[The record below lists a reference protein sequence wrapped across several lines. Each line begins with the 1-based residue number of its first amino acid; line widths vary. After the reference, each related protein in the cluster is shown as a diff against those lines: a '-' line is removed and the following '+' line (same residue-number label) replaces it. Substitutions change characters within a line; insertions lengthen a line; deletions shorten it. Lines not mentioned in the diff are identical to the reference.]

1 MSIWKKIE
9 KTIMSLASGEPFSN
23 IFQKFSTPPER
34 KIGFTIA
41 VIALSAKM
49 AKADGIVSKEEVN
62 AFSQIFEI
70 PKGQEKHV
78 SNVYNLAR
86 QDIAGY
92 EIYAKK
98 IAKMLKNKKILL
110 ENIIEGLLFISIADG
125 AYHPKED
132 KFVNNVASIFSIK
145 RGRLEYLKNMYI
157 DTSANSYYK
166 ILNVSPGDNLEQI
179 RKQWKK
185 LVLAHHPDM
194 VLARGL
200 PEEAIRLT
208 TVKLARINEAWENIK
223 AIRETSVS

>member
-9 KTIMSLASGEPFSN
+9 KTIMSLTSGEPLSN
-23 IFQKFSTPPER
+23 IFQKFATPPER

-132 KFVNNVASIFSIK
+132 KFLNNVASIFCIK

>member
-9 KTIMSLASGEPFSN
+9 KTIMSLASGEPLSN
-23 IFQKFSTPPER
+23 IFQKFATPPER

-145 RGRLEYLKNMYI
+145 RGRLENLKNMYI

>member
-23 IFQKFSTPPER
+23 IFQKFATPPER

-125 AYHPKED
+125 SYHPKED

-145 RGRLEYLKNMYI
+145 RDRLDYLKNMYI

>member
-23 IFQKFSTPPER
+23 IFQKFATPPER

-145 RGRLEYLKNMYI
+145 RGRLENLKNMYI

>member
-23 IFQKFSTPPER
+23 IFQKFATPPER

-49 AKADGIVSKEEVN
+49 AKADGIVSEEEVN

-185 LVLAHHPDM
+185 LVLEHHPDM

>member
-23 IFQKFSTPPER
+23 IFQKFATPPER

-185 LVLAHHPDM
+185 LVLAHHPDR

>member
-23 IFQKFSTPPER
+23 IFQKFATPPER

-132 KFVNNVASIFSIK
+132 KFVNNVASIFSIN

-166 ILNVSPGDNLEQI
+166 ILNVSPGDNLEHI

-185 LVLAHHPDM
+185 LVLAHHPDV

-223 AIRETSVS
+223 AIRGTSLC

>member
-23 IFQKFSTPPER
+23 IFQKFATPPER

-125 AYHPKED
+125 AYHPQED

>member
-23 IFQKFSTPPER
+23 IFQKFATPPER

-70 PKGQEKHV
+70 PEGQEKHV

-185 LVLAHHPDM
+185 LVLAHHPDT

>member
-23 IFQKFSTPPER
+23 IFQKFATPPER

-194 VLARGL
+194 LLARGL

>member
-9 KTIMSLASGEPFSN
+9 NTIMSLASGEPFSN
-23 IFQKFSTPPER
+23 IFQKFATPPER

>member
-9 KTIMSLASGEPFSN
+9 KTIISLASGEPFSN
-23 IFQKFSTPPER
+23 IFQKFATPPET

-78 SNVYNLAR
+78 ANVYNLAR

-98 IAKMLKNKKILL
+98 
-110 ENIIEGLLFISIADG
+110 
-125 AYHPKED
+125 
-132 KFVNNVASIFSIK
+132 
-145 RGRLEYLKNMYI
+145 
-157 DTSANSYYK
+157 
-166 ILNVSPGDNLEQI
+166 
-179 RKQWKK
+179 
-185 LVLAHHPDM
+185 
-194 VLARGL
+194 
-200 PEEAIRLT
+200 
-208 TVKLARINEAWENIK
+208 
-223 AIRETSVS
+223 

>member
-23 IFQKFSTPPER
+23 IFQKFATPPER

-223 AIRETSVS
+223 AIRETSLS

>member
-9 KTIMSLASGEPFSN
+9 KTIMSLASGEPLSN
-23 IFQKFSTPPER
+23 IFQKFATPPER

-98 IAKMLKNKKILL
+98 IARMLKNKKILL

>member
-9 KTIMSLASGEPFSN
+9 KTIMSLASGEPLSN
-23 IFQKFSTPPER
+23 IFQKFATPPER

>member
-185 LVLAHHPDM
+185 LVLEHHPDM

>member
-23 IFQKFSTPPER
+23 IFQKFATPPER

>member
-23 IFQKFSTPPER
+23 IFHKFATPPER

-185 LVLAHHPDM
+185 LVLEHHPDI

-208 TVKLARINEAWENIK
+208 AVKLARINEAWENIK
-223 AIRETSVS
+223 AIRETSLS

>member
-98 IAKMLKNKKILL
+98 
-110 ENIIEGLLFISIADG
+110 
-125 AYHPKED
+125 
-132 KFVNNVASIFSIK
+132 
-145 RGRLEYLKNMYI
+145 
-157 DTSANSYYK
+157 NSK
-166 ILNVSPGDNLEQI
+166 D
-179 RKQWKK
+179 
-185 LVLAHHPDM
+185 A
-194 VLARGL
+194 
-200 PEEAIRLT
+200 
-208 TVKLARINEAWENIK
+208 
-223 AIRETSVS
+223 

>member
-23 IFQKFSTPPER
+23 IFQKFATHPER

>member
-23 IFQKFSTPPER
+23 IFQKFATPPER

-98 IAKMLKNKKILL
+98 IARMLKNKKILL

>member
-9 KTIMSLASGEPFSN
+9 KTIKSLASGEPFSN
-23 IFQKFSTPPER
+23 IFQKFATPPER

>member
-23 IFQKFSTPPER
+23 IFQKFATPPER

-145 RGRLEYLKNMYI
+145 RDRLDYLKNMYI

>member
-1 MSIWKKIE
+1 MSIWKIIE
-9 KTIMSLASGEPFSN
+9 KTLMSLASGEPFSN
-23 IFQKFSTPPER
+23 IFQKFATPPER

-110 ENIIEGLLFISIADG
+110 ENIIEGLLFISISDG

>member
-9 KTIMSLASGEPFSN
+9 KTIMSLASGEPLSN
-23 IFQKFSTPPER
+23 IFQKFATPPER

-145 RGRLEYLKNMYI
+145 RDRLDYLKNMYI

-185 LVLAHHPDM
+185 LVLEHHPDM

>member
-23 IFQKFSTPPER
+23 IFQKFATPPER

-223 AIRETSVS
+223 AIRETSVN

>member
-23 IFQKFSTPPER
+23 IFQKFATPPER

-145 RGRLEYLKNMYI
+145 RGRLENLKNMYI

-223 AIRETSVS
+223 AIRGTSLS

>member
-23 IFQKFSTPPER
+23 IFQKFATPPER

-185 LVLAHHPDM
+185 LVLAHHPDL

>member
-1 MSIWKKIE
+1 M
-9 KTIMSLASGEPFSN
+9 
-23 IFQKFSTPPER
+23 Q
-34 KIGFTIA
+34 
-41 VIALSAKM
+41 
-49 AKADGIVSKEEVN
+49 
-62 AFSQIFEI
+62 
-70 PKGQEKHV
+70 
-78 SNVYNLAR
+78 
-86 QDIAGY
+86 
-92 EIYAKK
+92 KK

>member
-23 IFQKFSTPPER
+23 IFQNFATPPER
-34 KIGFTIA
+34 KNGFTIA

-166 ILNVSPGDNLEQI
+166 ILNVSPGDNLEQF